1 MDYDKAYT
9 ERCKCGEPATITID
23 SFRTSEKLLRG
34 VPVKIGYCLGC
45 YAKTIKQ
52 LTGVSDAKIRD

>member
-9 ERCKCGEPATITID
+9 DRCKCGEPATIIID
-23 SFRTSEKLLRG
+23 SLRSSDKLLRG

-52 LTGVSDAKIRD
+52 LAEARDD